1 MEIKKC
7 PCCGSEA
14 IYGANEGK
22 HTIKCLYCGLQITDD
37 RMDKVIGLWN
47 QREGKADSTSE
58 KDLRV
63 CEVIASACECLPEW
77 RKTKIEEN
85 AFPYGDNLSFDECGK
100 CGYKWNIHVV

>member
-14 IYGANEGK
+14 IYGANESK

-63 CEVIASACECLPEW
+63 AEVMVSAY
-77 RKTKIEEN
+77 RIKFKN
-85 AFPYGDNLSFDECGK
+85 
-100 CGYKWNIHVV
+100 